1 MTHEVVGTF
10 ADARQ
15 NDLQN
20 LAEEME
26 DEIEHDRKALAKLF
40 AKIDK
45 DNSGQLTL
53 QELIE
58 GARQDPGFQ
67 SRLRVMDIDENDLH
81 QLFQM
86 IDIDRS
92 GHGPHQILNSQ
103 APSKLQSSLGL

>member
-1 MTHEVVGTF
+1 MVSPEHALQNMSHLFPGYIKVVDTF

-45 DNSGQLTL
+45 DNSGQLLVRIFLRIYFSMKVL
-53 QELIE
+53 QFKVRPI
-58 GARQDPGFQ
+58 
-67 SRLRVMDIDENDLH
+67 
-81 QLFQM
+81 
-86 IDIDRS
+86 
-92 GHGPHQILNSQ
+92 
-103 APSKLQSSLGL
+103 

>member
-1 MTHEVVGTF
+1 MSHLFPDYIKVVDTF

-45 DNSGQLTL
+45 DNSGQLL
-53 QELIE
+53 VRI
-58 GARQDPGFQ
+58 FF
-67 SRLRVMDIDENDLH
+67 VDL
-81 QLFQM
+81 LFYE
-86 IDIDRS
+86 
-92 GHGPHQILNSQ
+92 
-103 APSKLQSSLGL
+103 SLAI

>member
-1 MTHEVVGTF
+1 MPSGAAAGSWRCATPLLRFHTEVVDTF

-45 DNSGQLTL
+45 DNSGQPPA
-53 QELIE
+53 ICCSIFFMFVHPR
-58 GARQDPGFQ
+58 GAKKKR
-67 SRLRVMDIDENDLH
+67 EN
-81 QLFQM
+81 M
-86 IDIDRS
+86 GEPR
-92 GHGPHQILNSQ
+92 
-103 APSKLQSSLGL
+103 